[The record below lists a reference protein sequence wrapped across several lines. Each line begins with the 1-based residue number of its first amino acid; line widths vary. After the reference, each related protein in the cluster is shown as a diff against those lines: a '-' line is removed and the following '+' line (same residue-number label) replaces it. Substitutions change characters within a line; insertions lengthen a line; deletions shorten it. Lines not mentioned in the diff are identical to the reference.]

1 MGHGTWV
8 LWCCVVRCALY
19 QYICISLYFFCY
31 RTLFFHCVLCS
42 SRLDLEYTC
51 TLNRVTFILSMSNR
65 WEQELQQCLEADVDF
80 DVGDFIVQHPQI
92 APPTIRRRHASMRH
106 TLMKRLN
113 KRAKR
118 GLRSSSMAV
127 LTRHK
132 RKPPRVQGTSQAQ
145 AAKGARNTS
154 AAQAAKGS
162 TGGKE
167 HLCGTSCQGCKEHL
181 CGTSC
186 QGFYWRYNEHLCG
199 TSCQGCKEHLCGTSC
214 QGCKEHLCGTSC
226 QGCKE
231 HLCGT
236 SCQGFYWRYKEHAA
250 SASRQGFYWRYK
262 EHARVATRQGHC
274 RWTRQYT
281 GEATCQ
287 SFTSSIAGGRW
298 CR

>member
-19 QYICISLYFFCY
+19 QYICIALYFFRY

-92 APPTIRRRHASMRH
+92 APRTIRPRHASMRH

-118 GLRSSSMAV
+118 GLQSSSMAS
-127 LTRHK
+127 LNTAQAQAAKGARN
-132 RKPPRVQGTSQAQ
+132 TSAAQ

-162 TGGKE
+162 TGYPICPQPFFW
-167 HLCGTSCQGCKEHL
+167 HLL
-181 CGTSC
+181 
-186 QGFYWRYNEHLCG
+186 R
-199 TSCQGCKEHLCGTSC
+199 
-214 QGCKEHLCGTSC
+214 
-226 QGCKE
+226 
-231 HLCGT
+231 
-236 SCQGFYWRYKEHAA
+236 
-250 SASRQGFYWRYK
+250 
-262 EHARVATRQGHC
+262 
-274 RWTRQYT
+274 
-281 GEATCQ
+281 
-287 SFTSSIAGGRW
+287 
-298 CR
+298 